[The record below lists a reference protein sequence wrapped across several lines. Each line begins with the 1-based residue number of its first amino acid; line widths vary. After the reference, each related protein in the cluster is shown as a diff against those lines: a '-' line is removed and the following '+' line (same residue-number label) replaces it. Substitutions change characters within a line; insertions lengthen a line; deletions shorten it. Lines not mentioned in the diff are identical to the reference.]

1 MMEDPIVEEVRE
13 AGRAYFAR
21 FDNNLQAVFADL
33 HRQTEELRR
42 AGREVVTLPPRRP
55 QLHKQPAK
63 KAG

>member
-1 MMEDPIVEEVRE
+1 MNEDPIVEDARQ
-13 AGRAYFAR
+13 AGREYFAR
-21 FDNNLQAVFADL
+21 FDHDLAAAFADL

-55 QLHKQPAK
+55 RTQRPAK

>member
-1 MMEDPIVEEVRE
+1 MSEDPIVEEARQ
-13 AGRAYFAR
+13 AGRDYFAR
-21 FDNNLQAVFADL
+21 FNHDLKAVFADL

-55 QLHKQPAK
+55 QIKTK